1 VRLDGARCRRAG
13 DARRRRR
20 RALGVTGAPAP
31 RRAGRR
37 APGYLPR
44 MPGPLETAVEDVA
57 GAAAATEGRFGSSA
71 PFSIGVEEELFLVD
85 PVTGEQINAGT
96 AVIERLAGA
105 DGTVEREQHACQ
117 VELITGVCG
126 TAAEA
131 VRELRRLR
139 GLVAATGVGMLAS
152 GTHPAAAEGDA
163 EITDKAR
170 YERIRELL
178 GDAIAEPVDAL
189 HVHVGMPD
197 AETAIRAFN
206 GLRRHLPLLQALGA
220 NSPFRHGRDTGLASA
235 REVTMRGWPR
245 SGVPRA
251 MRDFDDFRDTSAL
264 LARAADVP
272 DYTWFWWKLRP
283 HPRLGT
289 VEIRALDV
297 QTSVE
302 DAAALIALVH
312 CLARHAADEPPGAAA
327 DPPGELLDEGVF
339 RAARYGVAARLPDA
353 DGRLRPVPQML
364 DELLDALAP
373 TARELDCAEELDALR
388 GLLAHGGGA
397 GRQRSIHAIGGMGA
411 LLRELT
417 ALTSA
422 GATR

>member
-1 VRLDGARCRRAG
+1 MTRPGNLTAAEPATAEAG
-13 DARRRRR
+13 SA
-20 RALGVTGAPAP
+20 
-31 RRAGRR
+31 
-37 APGYLPR
+37 
-44 MPGPLETAVEDVA
+44 
-57 GAAAATEGRFGSSA
+57 RFGSSA
-71 PFSIGVEEELFLVD
+71 PFSLGVEEELFLVD
-85 PVTGEQINAGT
+85 PVTGEQINAGN
-96 AVIERLAGA
+96 AVLERLAGA
-105 DGTVEREQHACQ
+105 DGTVAREQHACQ
-117 VELITGVCG
+117 VELITGVCR

-139 GLVAATGVGMLAS
+139 GLVVATGAGVLGA
-152 GTHPAAAEGDA
+152 GTHPSAPEGDA

-178 GDAIAEPVDAL
+178 GDAIATPVNAL

-197 AETAIRAFN
+197 ADTAIRAFN

-220 NSPFRHGRDTGLASA
+220 NSPFRYGRDTGLASA

-251 MRDFDDFRDTSAL
+251 MRDFEDFSAMSAL

-289 VEIRALDV
+289 VEIRALDT

-302 DAAALIALVH
+302 DAAALVALVH
-312 CLARHAADEPPGAAA
+312 CLARHAADERPGAEA

-339 RAARYGVAARLPDA
+339 RAARYGIGAWLPDA
-353 DGRLRPVPQML
+353 EGTLRPVSHVL
-364 DELLDALAP
+364 DELLDVLAP
-373 TARELDCAEELDALR
+373 TARELDCAEELDGLR
-388 GLLAHGGGA
+388 RLLAHDGGA
-397 GRQRSIHAIGGMGA
+397 GRQRAAHAIGGMGA

-417 ALTSA
+417 ALTAA
-422 GATR
+422 GAAH